1 MQRGPESHPD
11 LTAVLPGHA
20 DVADPLRLEA
30 VAGEGGADG
39 GAPGEAPGRERL
51 PGGRGRGHPPGDQ
64 VLRPPRLHQ
73 LTRDRAGGEETLPYV
88 LPIPYLLVT
97 MTT

>member
-1 MQRGPESHPD
+1 MSGAAWSHPD

-39 GAPGEAPGRERL
+39 GGPGEAPGRERL
-51 PGGRGRGHPPGDQ
+51 PGGRGHPPGDQ

-73 LTRDRAGGEETLPYV
+73 LTRDSYNKGTRTDTGKV
-88 LPIPYLLVT
+88 HRV
-97 MTT
+97 M